1 MPSNTTRRALLGAV
15 AAAGVGS
22 AALSPAR
29 SYLEQFAPL
38 SGRVWE
44 SARRSVPDE
53 VASEYGPATVTYDD
67 YGVPHVEADA
77 EQAAYFAVGYVQ
89 AADRLFQMDLIR
101 RLMDGRLAA
110 AVGDAAVESD
120 VFNAKMDFRGGAEAS
135 AEALAGTRTETLT
148 EAYVDGVN
156 AYLEDGPEPLEF
168 GLVGYEARE
177 WTVVDTLLVGQ
188 QISWGLTGS
197 FETLRRGVLRE
208 KLDDATYRRLYGR
221 SFDHGAPIL
230 RDGIGGRLE
239 GTGGSSDGADALRGV
254 DPSFVD
260 WLSGFEPPPLWG
272 SNHWAVSGEHTAS
285 GSPILAYDPH
295 LTLMAP
301 PVWYEQHVT
310 VGDVNVRGA
319 TFPGIPFPIV
329 GENDHGAWGFTNTGA
344 DVIDF
349 YTYGTD
355 GDQYRYRDGWRDFE
369 TETRTIEVAGGQ
381 DREVEVKKTVHGA
394 FLDRE
399 VNGETRHVGVS
410 WTGMSGT
417 RESAAIYEFGHAT
430 DREEYREALRKMDVP
445 TQNALY
451 VDDDGVLYKVT
462 GQIPVRVVDGVPA
475 SEASRGSSEQGS
487 DGEVVRGDRV
497 FDGSAGEAEWR
508 GFEPFGQSSWE
519 GFVPFEDK
527 PGVVDPDY
535 VGTANQRP
543 ADDPTYPIG
552 QEYAS
557 GFRGMRIY
565 ERLDERVGSGDPVDR
580 AFMAD
585 LQRDTLDIRARMLVP
600 PLLDARD
607 RMPDAADLWLDALA
621 EWDYRMDR
629 DSAAAL
635 AFHRFYEHFREAAW
649 SDDFEEMGLDSGW
662 WPQEWVLV
670 NLPPDD
676 EFFGGDRAAVM
687 ATAME
692 RAGAEIDEEGWETYG
707 DYNRTTIDHQFGGQ
721 VSALNYPR
729 YPTDGTGFTVFN
741 VHDGAGAGSSWR
753 QISPMDGESRSIIPG
768 GQDGSYFSEHYD
780 DQLRMW
786 ADGEYKPM
794 RREIPADGDTIRF
807 RGEDG

>member
-1 MPSNTTRRALLGAV
+1 MPSNTTRRALLGAI
-15 AAAGVGS
+15 AAASVGG

-29 SYLEQFAPL
+29 AYLERFAPL
-38 SGRVWE
+38 SGRAWE
-44 SARRSVPDE
+44 STQQPVPED
-53 VASEYGPATVTYDD
+53 VDGRHGPATVTYDD
-67 YGVPHVEADA
+67 YHVPHVEAD
-77 EQAAYFAVGYVQ
+77 EETAAYFAVGYVH

-101 RLMDGRLAA
+101 RLMDGRLSA
-110 AVGDAAVESD
+110 AVGDVAVETD
-120 VFNAKMDFRGGAEAS
+120 VRNAKMDFRGGAEAS

-156 AYLEDGPEPLEF
+156 AYLDEGPAPLEF
-168 GLVGYEARE
+168 GLVGYEPDE

-197 FETLRRGVLRE
+197 FSTLRRSLLRE
-208 KLDDATYRRLYGR
+208 ELDDATYQRLYGR
-221 SFDHGAPIL
+221 RFDHGAPIL
-230 RDGIGGRLE
+230 REGIGGQLE
-239 GTGGSSDGADALRGV
+239 GTNRTGAGSGALRGL
-254 DPSFVD
+254 DSGFVD
-260 WLSGFEPPPLWG
+260 WLAGIEPPPLWG

-301 PVWYEQHVT
+301 PVWYEQHLS

-319 TFPGIPFPIV
+319 TFPGIPFVIV

-349 YTYGTD
+349 YTYETD

-369 TETRTIEVAGGQ
+369 TETRTVEVADGEN
-381 DREVEVKKTVHGA
+381 REVEVKKTVHGI

-417 RESAAIYEFGHAT
+417 RESAAIYEFSHAT
-430 DREEYREALRKMDVP
+430 DRSEYREALRKMDVP

-451 VDDDGVLYKVT
+451 VDDEGILYKMT
-462 GQIPVRVVDGVPA
+462 GKIPVREV
-475 SEASRGSSEQGS
+475 
-487 DGEVVRGDRV
+487 DGEVVRGNRV
-497 FDGSAGEAEWR
+497 FDGTAGEAEWR

-519 GFVPFEDK
+519 GFVPFEDN
-527 PGVVDPDY
+527 PGAVDPDY
-535 VGTANQRP
+535 LGTANQRP

-565 ERLDERVGSGDPVDR
+565 ERLDERVGNDDPVNR

-585 LQRDTLDIRARMLVP
+585 LQGDSLDIRARMLVP
-600 PLLDARD
+600 AILDARD
-607 RMPDAADLWLDALA
+607 RMPEAADPWLDALA
-621 EWDYRMDR
+621 DWDYRMDR
-629 DSAAAL
+629 DSKAAL
-635 AFHRFYEHFREAAW
+635 AFHRFYEKFREETW
-649 SDDFEEMGLDSGW
+649 GDDFDEMGLDSSW

-676 EFFGGDRAAVM
+676 DFFDGDRAAVM
-687 ATAME
+687 ATAMAE
-692 RAGAEIDEEGWETYG
+692 AIAEIDEEGWETYG
-707 DYNRTTIDHQFGGQ
+707 DYNRTTVDHQFGEQ

-753 QISPMDGESRSIIPG
+753 QISPVDGESRSVVPG
-768 GQDGSYFSEHYD
+768 GQDGSYFSDHYD

-794 RREIPADGDTIRF
+794 RREVPDDGETIRF